1 MEESILNTVKQ
12 SLPMNPED
20 TAFDGELILWI
31 NSALMR
37 LRQLGVGRKG
47 GYRISDET
55 DTWSE
60 FLNDSESMEMVKSY
74 VSLSVKLMFD
84 ASSMTPSVIEAIERQ
99 INEIEWCLM
108 VEAETPTTD

>member
-20 TAFDGELILWI
+20 TAFDSELITYI
-31 NSALMR
+31 NSVLMR

-74 VSLSVKLMFD
+74 VCLRVRLLFD
-84 ASSMTPSVIEAIERQ
+84 TSSMTPSVIEAMERQ
-99 INEIEWCLM
+99 VNELEWCLM

>member
-20 TAFDGELILWI
+20 TAFDGELITYI
-31 NSALMR
+31 NSALML

-47 GYRISDET
+47 GCRITDET
-55 DTWSE
+55 YTWSE
-60 FLNDSESMEMVKSY
+60 FLNESESMEMVKSY
-74 VSLSVKLMFD
+74 VCLSARLMFD
-84 ASSMTPSVIEAIERQ
+84 TSSMTPSVIEAIERQ
-99 INEIEWCLM
+99 MKEIEWRLM